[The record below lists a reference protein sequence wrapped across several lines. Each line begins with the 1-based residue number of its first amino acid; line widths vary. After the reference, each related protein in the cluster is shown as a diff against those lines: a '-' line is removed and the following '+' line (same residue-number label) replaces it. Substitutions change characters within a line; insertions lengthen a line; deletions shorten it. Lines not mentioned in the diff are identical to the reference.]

1 MVYANFA
8 LKIVISASF
17 MIKEVHTS
25 VLVRLAHAVPL
36 HTDGLSVFDIY
47 TVHGTPGTECGHL
60 LQDVSD
66 RSPRSFHM
74 FMRNRSLMLSV
85 NAFLA

>member
-60 LQDVSD
+60 LAG
-66 RSPRSFHM
+66 RI
-74 FMRNRSLMLSV
+74 
-85 NAFLA
+85 